1 MQKKCSE
8 LQERLQKQ
16 DVLNLLNNNSKNQ
29 EGITWDAVFLT
40 SYRGLLKV
48 SVAILLKPKSW
59 YQVNLVKKLKRLL

>member
-8 LQERLQKQ
+8 LQEHLQKQ

-40 SYRGLLKV
+40 TYRGLLKV
-48 SVAILLKPKSW
+48 SAVMLLKNNIELNN
-59 YQVNLVKKLKRLL
+59 NLV